1 MLDRSIR
8 CTACGYGCDEHDLA
22 CGMCGA
28 PLRAPPPPV
37 PHDCGPAPS
46 ELVFDEPVEAPICGL
61 PRFLFFFLVGV
72 PAALLCVSGAFGARY
87 SWFLAALFHEFGHTL
102 AGLLL
107 GAPSF
112 PAISLAGHAATVH
125 QEQMTFMAVAIQLA
139 LVGGVVWLWRGGA
152 RERAIA
158 LGLAAAIYPLLA
170 FVEPAREAVFLL
182 GGHLGELAFAT
193 LCLARAW
200 TGGFTHHSLERG
212 AYSMVGWLLV
222 GRNVGLCWG
231 LATSA
236 AARAEY
242 RGNGSFGLTND
253 YVRLAEDVWGWS
265 LPQVAVLML
274 VVALLVPALAA
285 GAGWLRG
292 RAGG

>member
-1 MLDRSIR
+1 MV
-8 CTACGYGCDEHDLA
+8 
-22 CGMCGA
+22 A
-28 PLRAPPPPV
+28 P
-37 PHDCGPAPS
+37 
-46 ELVFDEPVEAPICGL
+46 ELVFDEPPVPPVLGM
-61 PRFLFFFLVGV
+61 PRSLFFFVVGV
-72 PAALLCVSGAFGARY
+72 PAALLCVSGAFGLRY

-107 GAPSF
+107 GTPSF
-112 PAISLAGHAATVH
+112 PTISLAGHAATVH
-125 QEQMTFMAVAIQLA
+125 QEQMTGMAVAIQLA

-152 RERAIA
+152 RERAVA
-158 LGLAAAIYPLLA
+158 LGFAAAVYPLLA
-170 FVEPAREAVFLL
+170 FVEPVRETVFLL

-212 AYSMVGWLLV
+212 AYSMLGWLLV

-242 RGNGSFGLTND
+242 RGNGSYGLTND
-253 YVRLAEDVWGWS
+253 YIRLAEDVWGWS

-274 VVALLVPALAA
+274 VVALAVPALAA
-285 GAGWLRG
+285 ALGWLRN
-292 RAGG
+292 RCS